1 MNNEILHKIIKEEI
15 SKADVEKIVNSK
27 LSSTLDSRDFKKTV
41 KELATDVVSEVFRT
55 LWQKNN
61 FWRHD
66 AERV

>member
-55 LWQKNN
+55 L
-61 FWRHD
+61 
-66 AERV
+66 